1 MIPIVMAVLFNFG
14 LMGALGIPLN
24 MTTAMISSIGMGIGI
39 DYAIHFVY
47 RWRLESDKG
56 YDIRRCISATMGTS
70 GKAIFFNALTIS
82 LGFLVLMLSGFPFVR
97 ELGLLLSVNMA
108 ASYLGATV
116 AIPVALSWSASLG
129 FDLSP
134 GHNKNPLV
142 EKAIRH
148 IRILLD
154 QGA

>member
-1 MIPIVMAVLFNFG
+1 MIPIVMSVLFNFG
-14 LMGALGIPLN
+14 LMGILGIPLN
-24 MTTAMISSIGMGIGI
+24 VSTAIISSIGMGIGI

-47 RWRLESDKG
+47 RWKLESAKS
-56 YDIRRCISATMGTS
+56 YDIRHCISTTMGTS

-116 AIPVALSWSASLG
+116 AIPVVLSWFCPRSLCSK
-129 FDLSP
+129 L
-134 GHNKNPLV
+134 
-142 EKAIRH
+142 E
-148 IRILLD
+148 
-154 QGA
+154 